1 MTDFQIG
8 DAAVDGVLEWLG
20 IYRDP
25 LEMYPDAT
33 REAVDAHREW
43 LVPHSLDPET
53 GRLIMA
59 FRSYLIRTPRLT
71 VLVDTCVGN
80 DKERPLRPNWH
91 RQNWP
96 WLDNLRAHGV
106 TPEDID
112 VVLCTHL
119 HTDHVGWNTRLDDG
133 RWVPTFPNAKYL
145 FHSKEFEYW
154 EGEFR
159 HQEWIK
165 DAFIDSVL
173 PVVEAG
179 KAVMVS
185 GDHEIDS
192 GLWLEETPGHTPGA
206 VCLNLQNS
214 GGHAVFCGDL
224 MHHPLQV
231 PESQWST
238 IFCTDPDLS
247 RETRMAF
254 VDRFAETDSLILPAH
269 FANKGGGRIV
279 GTGDRPIFS
288 F

>member
-8 DAAVDGVLEWLG
+8 DAAVDGVLEWAG

-33 REAVDAHREW
+33 QEAVDAHRDW

-71 VLVDTCVGN
+71 ILVDTCVGN

-112 VVLCTHL
+112 VVMCTHL

-145 FHSKEFEYW
+145 FHSKEFDYW
-154 EGEFR
+154 EEEYR
-159 HQEWIK
+159 RQEWIK

-179 KAVMVS
+179 KAVMVA

-192 GLWLEETPGHTPGA
+192 GLWLEGTPGHTPGA
-206 VCLNLQNS
+206 VCLNMQNS

-279 GTGDRPIFS
+279 GTGDRPIFR